1 MADFDEFFNT
11 LKIKLEELIKKD
23 WKNIIKE
30 AEKDLNPFLNET
42 KEDLRR
48 WTKLLTEKKLTK
60 DEFKFLIESKK
71 DLLKLASLKQLG
83 LAKVKMQMFQTSI
96 IGLIT
101 ESAISTFL

>member
-1 MADFDEFFNT
+1 MADFDEFFNI

>member
-1 MADFDEFFNT
+1 MVDFDEFFNT
-11 LKIKLEELIKKD
+11 LKIKLEELIKKE
-23 WKNIIKE
+23 WKNIITE

-60 DEFKFLIESKK
+60 DEFNFLIESKK
-71 DLLKLASLKQLG
+71 DLLKLESLKQLG
-83 LAKVKMQMFQTSI
+83 LAKVKMQMLQTSI